1 MFELGLP
8 LQLERSL
15 PDGFALDT
23 EIKNQKPA
31 GLAATALLAAA
42 FHAQLKAVLGL
53 QLQIVRL
60 ELAAVQPCT
69 AGFLDRVAFAFDGFD
84 CAAVEAALGIQPML
98 VLMFP
103 TKQ

>member
-42 FHAQLKAVLGL
+42 
-53 QLQIVRL
+53 
-60 ELAAVQPCT
+60 P
-69 AGFLDRVAFAFDGFD
+69 FDS
-84 CAAVEAALGIQPML
+84 
-98 VLMFP
+98 
-103 TKQ
+103 